1 MVMSLFTVEVKRQ
14 GPLELLLEPSF
25 PVGYIGSLYRVKRM
39 AAVPPPSSDL
49 LVAVFIVV
57 TALLPTSD
65 CRLFRHDAV
74 FILFFPPTALRRWLV
89 ADAFLCRCLFFSGFR
104 SCAAISLLKLSLLL
118 IYLGCIRY
126 TFWSFLLELLTPACH
141 SCKRMTTF
149 DGLLLSSCPQ
159 VCSACSLSPPA
170 FRCAARQTI
179 FYICR
184 ARLLLLL

>member
-1 MVMSLFTVEVKRQ
+1 MGRSRQ
-14 GPLELLLEPSF
+14 SWESKKYSGAFVSCRIHRLAMFIRRE
-25 PVGYIGSLYRVKRM
+25 RM
-39 AAVPPPSSDL
+39 AAVPPLLQTCLLQSSS
-49 LVAVFIVV
+49 
-57 TALLPTSD
+57 LLPHCYRRRTVD
-65 CRLFRHDAV
+65 LFRYDAV
-74 FILFFPPTALRRWLV
+74 FILFFPPTALKRWLV

-118 IYLGCIRY
+118 IYLGCILY
-126 TFWSFLLELLTPACH
+126 TFWSFLLELLTPACR